1 MEGAPPGCQELR
13 CPPPPPQRAALLRW
27 IASSATAAGVQKL
40 IAALVLKLI
49 AALVDEAFLYFFI
62 LESRLK
68 LFKVDLLKES
78 CWEL

>member
-62 LESRLK
+62 LESRIPSLIGT
-68 LFKVDLLKES
+68 LFFDMF
-78 CWEL
+78 